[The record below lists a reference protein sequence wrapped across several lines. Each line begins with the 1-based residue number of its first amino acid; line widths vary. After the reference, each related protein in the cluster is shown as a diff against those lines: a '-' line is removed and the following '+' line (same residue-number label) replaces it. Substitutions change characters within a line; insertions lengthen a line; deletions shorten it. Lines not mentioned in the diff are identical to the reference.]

1 MPYTPESI
9 VSYFPGSYT
18 PGAESTLKLNV
29 DIVNAAWNKAME
41 QLYNFNAKVDA
52 LTNETTGWLALNKAS
67 PITSGDISVTAPTA
81 ASMTVGDVSTATVF
95 NDFTTQANTVITA
108 LATKFSTYL
117 SAWFPDETT
126 TYAAAEAY
134 LLDAISN
141 TTSGAIP
148 AAIKSAII
156 ESGRVEIVASATRA
170 TEEATTRYAA
180 MRHPLPP
187 GALAGATLRIAQG
200 SLDSE
205 AALIRSIAQKDFE
218 LAYQRGMDAVQ
229 KALANRQTA
238 LSAAKEYIA
247 SLVGSGYEEGAKITG
262 AAYSARTTMIGAAG
276 DWLKSQVAAS
286 DLTLRSLTADKG
298 LEMDASK
305 ANQQAEL
312 ANIEFNLKTFLSQTQ
327 ALAAMI
333 TALTNN
339 VRAGGNTSYTVSGT

>member
-1 MPYTPESI
+1 MPYVPESI
-9 VSYFPGSYT
+9 VSYLPGSYT

-52 LTNETTGWLALNKAS
+52 LTNTTTGWLATNKAAA
-67 PITSGDISVTAPTA
+67 ITAGDISVTTPTA
-81 ASMTVGDVSTATVF
+81 ASITVADTSTATVF

-117 SAWFPDETT
+117 STWFPDETT

-148 AAIKSAII
+148 AAIKAAII
-156 ESGRVEIVASATRA
+156 ESGRVEIVASAARA

-200 SLDSE
+200 ALDSE
-205 AALIRSIAQKDFE
+205 TELIRSIAQKDFE

-238 LSAAKEYIA
+238 IGSAREYISA
-247 SLVGSGYEEGAKITG
+247 LVGSGYEEGAKITG
-262 AAYSARTTMIGAAG
+262 AAHAAHTTMIGAAG
-276 DWLKSQVAAS
+276 DWLKSQVTAA

-298 LEMDASK
+298 LEMEASK
-305 ANQQAEL
+305 SNQQAEL
-312 ANIEFNLKTFLSQTQ
+312 AQLEFNIKAFLSQTQ
-327 ALAAMI
+327 ALAAI
-333 TALTNN
+333 ATSLTNN
-339 VRAGGNTSYTVSGT
+339 VRAGGSSSYSVNGT